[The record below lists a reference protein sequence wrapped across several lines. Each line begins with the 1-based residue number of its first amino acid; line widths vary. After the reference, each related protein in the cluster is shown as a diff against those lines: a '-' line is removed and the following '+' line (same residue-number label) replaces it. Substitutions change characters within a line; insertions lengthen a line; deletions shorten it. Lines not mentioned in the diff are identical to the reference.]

1 MIILILKH
9 LTIVTKTTS
18 ISSVPGGLY
27 DLIKLYVLPTI
38 YWLLNKW

>member
-18 ISSVPGGLY
+18 ISSGLY